1 MDYEEYLKQN
11 PEFAARQKAKLSVN
25 ISVPEDNHN
34 KRISP
39 STTAIAL
46 YIFGWIIYIIVA
58 LITSFSAGI
67 FAKNV
72 FHKSE
77 AVLLAVILACA
88 VSIFP
93 SMLLFALGD
102 IVKYLKI
109 ISEKQLHPFPKKFD
123 EQKNNFQT

>member
-11 PEFAARQKAKLSVN
+11 PEFAARQKAKLSPSPD
-25 ISVPEDNHN
+25 ISVSEDNHN

-39 STTAIAL
+39 SMTAITL
-46 YIFGWIIYIIVA
+46 YVFDWILYIIVA

-67 FAKNV
+67 FV
-72 FHKSE
+72 EGTFHKPE
-77 AVLLAVILACA
+77 AVLLAVVLACA

-93 SMLLFALGD
+93 SMLLFASGD

-109 ISEKQLHPFPKKFD
+109 ISEK
-123 EQKNNFQT
+123 